1 MRQAINILFFRTFR
15 IMAGCLLSAAVS
27 GASAANYPAQPIKLI
42 VPFSAGSA
50 ADIVCRILSKELTGM
65 LGQPVVVHNK
75 PGASGI
81 IGTREVASSTP
92 DGYTLG
98 YANVVTLAI
107 NQSLYPSLPYDAR
120 AQLAPV
126 ALIGKVQS
134 ALVVRNG
141 LPVQSVAE
149 LLAYAK
155 RHPGDLSVGSAGNGS
170 TGHLS
175 AELFSSL
182 EQLSIVHIPYKGVQQ
197 ATQDLIG
204 GRIDMLF
211 DNLTSV
217 APHIAAGSVRA
228 LAVTSDV
235 RAPSLPD
242 LPTVAETVA
251 GFKTEAWAGLV
262 VPAGTPPAIV
272 ERLNVAVNTILENS
286 AVRDQLAGLSF
297 EPTTE
302 PPQALFE
309 LAEREQRLWAE
320 VIRVSGAT
328 SN

>member
-1 MRQAINILFFRTFR
+1 MNILLFR
-15 IMAGCLLSAAVS
+15 IFRCMAGGLLSAAVAG
-27 GASAANYPAQPIKLI
+27 GAAAAGYPAQPIKLV
-42 VPFSAGSA
+42 VPFAAGSA
-50 ADIVCRILSKELTGM
+50 ADIVCRILGEKLTGA

-81 IGTREVASSTP
+81 IGTREVASSAP
-92 DGYTLG
+92 DGYTVG

-120 AQLAPV
+120 RQLAPV

-141 LPVQSVAE
+141 LPVKSVAD
-149 LLAYAK
+149 LVAYAK
-155 RHPGDLSVGSAGNGS
+155 QHPGQLSVGSAGNGS

-175 AELFSSL
+175 AEWFGSL
-182 EQLSIVHIPYKGVQQ
+182 AQVSIVHIPYKSAQQ

-228 LAVTSDV
+228 LAVTGDV

-242 LPTVAETVA
+242 LPTVADTVG

-262 VPAGTPPAIV
+262 VPAGTPAAVV
-272 ERLNVAVNTILENS
+272 ERLNTAVNAILAS
-286 AVRDQLAGLSF
+286 PSVRDQLATLAF
-297 EPTTE
+297 EPATE

>member
-15 IMAGCLLSAAVS
+15 ILAGCLLTAFFSA
-27 GASAANYPAQPIKLI
+27 ASAANYPTQPIKLV

-50 ADIVCRILSKELTGM
+50 ADIVCRILSKEMTEV
-65 LGQPVVVHNK
+65 LGQPIVVHNK

-81 IGTREVASSTP
+81 IGTREVASSSP
-92 DGYTLG
+92 DGYTVG

-107 NQSLYPSLPYDAR
+107 NQSLYPSLPYDAST
-120 AQLAPV
+120 QLAPV
-126 ALIGKVQS
+126 ALIGRVQS

-149 LLAYAK
+149 LVAYAK
-155 RHPGDLSVGSAGNGS
+155 QHPGKLSVGSAGNGS

-175 AELFSSL
+175 AEWFSSL
-182 EQLSIVHIPYKGVQQ
+182 EQLSIVHVPYKGAQQ

-217 APHIAAGSVRA
+217 APHIASGSVRA
-228 LAVTSDV
+228 LGVTSDV

-262 VPAGTPPAIV
+262 VPAGTPAHIV
-272 ERLNVAVNTILENS
+272 ERLNVAVNTVLGDPN
-286 AVRDQLAGLSF
+286 VRDQLAGLSF

-309 LAEREQRLWAE
+309 LAEREQRLWAG

-328 SN
+328 PN